1 MDLTDFLRSTKRK
14 KKKKEISSFD
24 SQDEDFMKA
33 KRKYMEYADN
43 LYDNDIIDL
52 LEFQEVMNFI
62 KYKGSL
68 VHVGKFISICKKI
81 IEKDVQGKIS
91 NNFFTI
97 VLDLFSHIFPKKK
110 TSKNE
115 WIDIINIS
123 PSDIVN
129 LIKKEK
135 VGIINLTKDQGM
147 ALEKIISFLV
157 SEEERAFGLFG
168 YAGTGKTTLITELI
182 YSLLKSNYIRSI
194 ALTAPTHKAVNI
206 MKSKFRTDLITL
218 LELKTGKEVNHSD
231 PLSVHLEILRKQGI
245 RVEFS
250 TIHGLL
256 NYNSEIND
264 EGKRVFTKGESS
276 KIRNYDLVIVDEC
289 SMIPIQIIND
299 IFKELHKD
307 PVSLKGEDR
316 IPKLVYV
323 GDPAQL
329 PPVNEM
335 TSSIFIEKKNSI
347 SIDLFKNAINEDNY
361 DENGYF
367 KATTSNE
374 KKVIKELETLEK
386 RILKINKFTLTSVVR
401 SKKTN
406 IVGISQ
412 EIRDWIIINDGKK
425 PAIGKFQGPGVHL
438 YFKKKFKSKINSK
451 WLKKCISGISA
462 DDRKSLENN
471 IILTWT
477 NRQSD
482 EYNRIIRQTI
492 FKKSE
497 LNKFEN
503 GDILILN
510 DFYNLDETKVE
521 KELKKNNKK
530 NTRFYTSEQIK
541 VMDVKEVTRV
551 LPPLRD
557 TFRKS
562 AKQIDDWESM
572 LKVYQKEIKKVNRIT
587 KKKFKSFQLDV
598 FRLTEKIS
606 NKNPKIYRI
615 FVVHDDDLNLL
626 EEERLLISKT
636 IRKIRNQLKSID
648 YSKERLINEYIIRPL
663 WVEYNRYYNEPFAN
677 VSYGYSTTVHKSQGS
692 TYYTV
697 YIDMNDI
704 QLNIKNNPNE
714 TKRCIYTAITRA
726 SNALHLLI

>member
-1 MDLTDFLRSTKRK
+1 MDLTDFLVSTK
-14 KKKKEISSFD
+14 KKKKEILSFD
-24 SQDEDFMKA
+24 SQDVDFIKK
-33 KRKYMEYADN
+33 KRQYMEYADI
-43 LYDNDIIDL
+43 LYNNDIIDI
-52 LEFQEVMNFI
+52 LEFQEVINFI

-68 VHVGKFISICKKI
+68 VHIGKFISICKRI
-81 IEKDVQGKIS
+81 IKKDINCDLS
-91 NNFFTI
+91 NNFFLI
-97 VLDLFSHIFPKKK
+97 ILDLFPHIFLKKK
-110 TSKNE
+110 TSNNE
-115 WIDIINIS
+115 WKDIINII

-135 VGIINLTKDQGM
+135 IGIINLTKDQII

-157 SEEERAFGLFG
+157 SEEECAFGLFG
-168 YAGTGKTTLITELI
+168 YAGTGKTTLVTELI
-182 YSLLKSNYIRSI
+182 YSLLKSNYVRSI

-218 LELKTGKEVNHSD
+218 LELKTNKKVNHSD

-256 NYNSEIND
+256 NYNSEINS
-264 EGKRVFTKGESS
+264 EGERIFTKSESS
-276 KIRNYDLVIVDEC
+276 KIKNYDLVIVDEC

-299 IFKELHKD
+299 IFKELHKN

-316 IPKLVYV
+316 VPKLIYV

-335 TSSIFIEKKNSI
+335 SSSIFIDKENSI
-347 SIDLFKNAINEDNY
+347 SLDLFKTAVNDDNY
-361 DENGYF
+361 DENGFF
-367 KATTSNE
+367 KVSNE
-374 KKVIKELETLEK
+374 KKIIKDLKILEK
-386 RILKINKFTLTSVVR
+386 RILKINKFTLTSIVR
-401 SKKTN
+401 SKKKN
-406 IVGISQ
+406 IVGISK
-412 EIRDWIIINDGKK
+412 EIRDWVINNDDKK
-425 PAIGKFQGPGVHL
+425 PVIGKYQGPCVHL
-438 YFKKKFKSKINSK
+438 YFKKKFTSKLSSK
-451 WLKKCISGISA
+451 WLNNCISGISI
-462 DDRKSLENN
+462 DDKKSIENN

-492 FKKSE
+492 FEKND

-510 DFYNLDETKVE
+510 NFYNLDETKVE

-541 VMDVKEVTRV
+541 VIDIKEVTRV
-551 LPPLRD
+551 LPPLRN
-557 TFRKS
+557 TFKKS

-572 LKVYQKEIKKVNRIT
+572 LKIYQKEIKKVNRIT

-598 FRLTEKIS
+598 IRLTEKITTE
-606 NKNPKIYRI
+606 NPKVYRI

-648 YSKERLINEYIIRPL
+648 HSKERVINEYIIRPL
-663 WVEYNRYYNEPFAN
+663 WIEYNRYYNEPFAN

-697 YIDMNDI
+697 YVDMNDI
-704 QLNIKNNPNE
+704 KLNIKNNPNE